1 MKYHVIDIVNDEITE
16 VILKEI
22 INKKLYK
29 IIEFMEFNVNLIK

>member
-16 VILKEI
+16 VKLKEI